1 MKKINVLGG
10 RELLRHLLFW
20 KDGDEV
26 NLVNWSSVVTLAG
39 GVSRKRWWRQL
50 GWSGPRRGWRRGSS
64 DSKGRRLMGQLL
76 EGRMG
81 DIGVRLN
88 IMGD

>member
-1 MKKINVLGG
+1 M
-10 RELLRHLLFW
+10 
-20 KDGDEV
+20 
-26 NLVNWSSVVTLAG
+26 AG

-50 GWSGPRRGWRRGSS
+50 GWSGPRRRWRWGSS

-76 EGRMG
+76 EGHMG